1 MINFKRIYLQDR
13 YVDVGSAEPQIDPSQ
28 DYSLM
33 KGYENSTHTVLRF
46 RRKLD
51 TCDNKHD
58 IVISVSITEAFY
70 SCKTVCNIYVITF
83 IEQHNAGNVYVL

>member
-1 MINFKRIYLQDR
+1 
-13 YVDVGSAEPQIDPSQ
+13 
-28 DYSLM
+28 M

-58 IVISVSITEAFY
+58 IVITVSIWMRFRSILLFGADTPI
-70 SCKTVCNIYVITF
+70 SI
-83 IEQHNAGNVYVL
+83 IE